1 MTSVQPIT
9 EFETT
14 KIDANL
20 MESWLEDNITSIDE
34 KVLFDLQQLISHY
47 SGVIVPD
54 KTVKVSYPTDVSA
67 SACADTDNNEVFI
80 PTSTLLK
87 GDIDHTIGLM
97 IHELHHVKL
106 SLKGSE
112 ITETCFY
119 LINQI
124 LKNTFVGDD
133 TNGWEDLYE
142 VVQSHERITYH
153 TLRDN
158 FYDNKKGLDREPTK
172 HESFYL
178 EAISGIAMF
187 LNCVEDV
194 RIDTLTKPTLK
205 RYIDK
210 GDAMC
215 APHFMEKYENG
226 GFDGNS
232 LMEVGYKFLFH
243 HKDFVDDDYIKST
256 YPDIAKL
263 LASTPFEYIKD
274 VFDIYKKELQQFVR
288 ETYQEKDGASE
299 SGETGNL
306 DQLLGD
312 TEEEAEQGELQELS
326 QGIEFDEDEL
336 KNTPKPNNAD
346 RKEIERFMVE
356 VTPQL
361 KPISLILADSIDVM
375 GKVTVN
381 HTTETDPLENQDFNY
396 STLVVDECS

>member
-54 KTVKVSYPTDVSA
+54 KTVKVSYPTSVDA

-112 ITETCFY
+112 ITETCIY

-158 FYDNKKGLDREPTK
+158 FYDNKTDDEREPTK

-215 APHFMEKYENG
+215 APHFIEKYDNG

-306 DQLLGD
+306 DQLLGE

>member
-9 EFETT
+9 EFETVE
-14 KIDANL
+14 IDANL

-158 FYDNKKGLDREPTK
+158 FYDNKEGLDREPTK

-210 GDAMC
+210 GDAKC

-306 DQLLGD
+306 DQLLGE

-336 KNTPKPNNAD
+336 KNTPKPNNSD